1 VLRVWQEGRPRGW
14 QVMIVAG
21 AMLAMLITST
31 VTAGKAA
38 GSVRAPR
45 APTRVAGRLAG
56 SPAGSSGLRPYAAT
70 AGCRDV
76 YFLGARGSGDPA
88 GGQFH
93 GLGAAVSKM
102 VAVLQG
108 IMRKNKLTY
117 ATEAVNYPAA
127 SVNVLKPSAKVLGD
141 LPNIFRALN
150 DYLGQVHK
158 YAESIHQGIISA
170 LSMAKRLHSR
180 CKFSLLVLVGYS
192 QGAMVMHEAELGLSS
207 GVTNCLGGTLL
218 LGDGDRVS
226 RTKAKEFGTSVAKSE
241 GIQVYTG
248 QFLGFKT
255 GIHDV
260 AVPSTTANICNMTDM
275 VCDFNAHTLINFNTA
290 IKVHTSYAQRQRNGS
305 YKYEPVLTSAA
316 SRLAKIVVNAI
327 LHGQGPPANC
337 FPIPA

>member
-1 VLRVWQEGRPRGW
+1 VLRVCQEGRPRGW

-31 VTAGKAA
+31 VTAGRAA
-38 GSVRAPR
+38 GSVRAP
-45 APTRVAGRLAG
+45 AGVAGRLAG
-56 SPAGSSGLRPYAAT
+56 SPVGSSGLRPYAAS

-102 VAVLQG
+102 VAVLQS
-108 IMRKNKLTY
+108 IMKKNKITY
-117 ATEAVNYPAA
+117 ATEAVNYPAD
-127 SVNVLKPSAKVLGD
+127 SVNVLKPSATVLRD
-141 LPNIFRALN
+141 LRHMNIPGAIN
-150 DYLGQVHK
+150 TYLAQLHK
-158 YAESIHQGIISA
+158 YAESIHRGIINA
-170 LSMAKRLHSR
+170 LSMAKGLHSR
-180 CKFSLLVLVGYS
+180 CKFSLLVLAGYS

-207 GVTNCLGGTLL
+207 GVANCLGGTLL

-226 RTKAKEFGTSVAKSE
+226 HTKAKEFGTSPAQSE
-241 GIQVYTG
+241 GIQVYIG
-248 QFLGFKT
+248 KFLGFKN
-255 GIHDV
+255 GIHDA

-275 VCDFNAHTLINFNTA
+275 VCDFNLATLVNFKTA
-290 IKVHTSYAQRQRNGS
+290 IKVHTSYAQRQKNGS
-305 YKYEPVLTSAA
+305 FKYEPVLTSAA
-316 SRLAKIVVNAI
+316 SWLAKIVVKAI